1 MNISI
6 GDISSIESPN
16 RDSPGPHRPP
26 LFNSTGTSQIDPQQ
40 WAQREQ

>member
-1 MNISI
+1 MIITARNVH
-6 GDISSIESPN
+6 SIESPN
-16 RDSPGPHRPP
+16 RDCEGPHRPP

>member
-6 GDISSIESPN
+6 GDISPIESPN
-16 RDSPGPHRPP
+16 RDSPGPQGPP

-40 WAQREQ
+40 WAQGEQ